1 MKRIIPILICTLSA
15 LAAGAQ
21 TQHPVSDVG
30 ISDASFMRSNDR
42 MTVEMNVDLS
52 GLDVKSRQAV
62 LLTPV
67 IVNGFDSVE
76 LYTVGI
82 YGRQRWLHCLRDR
95 QVMLGGED
103 EKYFRD
109 NEAPATLSYRVAVP
123 YAEWMNGSQ
132 LVLTRRDYG
141 CRTALVD
148 HQRGP
153 LAEYKSVSYSPE
165 FHYVRPVAE
174 ALKTYSLS
182 GRAFIDFPVNRT
194 ELYPDY
200 RGNRAELA
208 KIIATIDSV
217 RNDSDIT
224 VTSLTIKGFA
234 SPEGKYENNIRLAQG
249 RTETLKRYVEQLYS
263 FAPGFIKSDYEPEDW
278 EGLREYVAGSVLPNR
293 SGLLGIIDDTSLDPD
308 TRDLRMKQRYPDD
321 YRVLLEQVYPGL
333 RHSDYSISY
342 TVRNYST
349 PEEIRAV
356 MATAPQKL
364 TLNEMFVLAQSLEPG
379 SDEYNDVF
387 ETAVRMFPD
396 DETANLNAANAAM
409 SRNDYTLAERFLRK
423 AGDSAEAVYA
433 RGVLA
438 ALQGDYEGALSFM
451 RQAQGLGMAAA
462 PAMVAHLEEVIRYAP
477 AQSRHGPTPSLPK

>member
-249 RTETLKRYVEQLYS
+249 RTETLKR
-263 FAPGFIKSDYEPEDW
+263 
-278 EGLREYVAGSVLPNR
+278 
-293 SGLLGIIDDTSLDPD
+293 
-308 TRDLRMKQRYPDD
+308 
-321 YRVLLEQVYPGL
+321 
-333 RHSDYSISY
+333 
-342 TVRNYST
+342 
-349 PEEIRAV
+349 
-356 MATAPQKL
+356 
-364 TLNEMFVLAQSLEPG
+364 
-379 SDEYNDVF
+379 
-387 ETAVRMFPD
+387 
-396 DETANLNAANAAM
+396 
-409 SRNDYTLAERFLRK
+409 
-423 AGDSAEAVYA
+423 
-433 RGVLA
+433 
-438 ALQGDYEGALSFM
+438 
-451 RQAQGLGMAAA
+451 
-462 PAMVAHLEEVIRYAP
+462 
-477 AQSRHGPTPSLPK
+477 